1 MKKLCTSHISITIGL
16 LLYGF
21 FMMPFLGTHAFA
33 DNNVFG
39 LPTTFESGTG
49 LCDKKIEA
57 IKASVSDKEEQ
68 SKQIADIEKT
78 CYEFLE
84 PLPTTDSS
92 GNPIEATTINIT
104 PTEGIGVAFNSFYD
118 MAIALGSV
126 LAVVMIVIYGY
137 RYMVGEKSG
146 YSLEKLKGKITN
158 VVLGIL
164 LLLGI
169 YVILNTINPRLLEV
183 NPDIRQVKLNAQEFV
198 YNESSFEGDG
208 DFSDASEP
216 GKWGAGETLPNGF
229 NITCPGSGGSQSVRS
244 IVSSFEGKVTY
255 RFNGKGSNTNF
266 TGNDAGKSCPS
277 GTICLDCSGFIN
289 QIHKC
294 AGIPR
299 QGTGTANIFGQ
310 GDVEKIK
317 TWEENNN
324 NVIINN
330 KELKPGDVIGQPSW
344 HVFIY
349 VGNGEFADVTADNN
363 GRSFNRGLRISTK
376 TIEKTIK
383 RRPSLYLNRI

>member
-158 VVLGIL
+158 VVLGI
-164 LLLGI
+164 
-169 YVILNTINPRLLEV
+169 
-183 NPDIRQVKLNAQEFV
+183 
-198 YNESSFEGDG
+198 
-208 DFSDASEP
+208 
-216 GKWGAGETLPNGF
+216 
-229 NITCPGSGGSQSVRS
+229 
-244 IVSSFEGKVTY
+244 
-255 RFNGKGSNTNF
+255 
-266 TGNDAGKSCPS
+266 
-277 GTICLDCSGFIN
+277 
-289 QIHKC
+289 
-294 AGIPR
+294 
-299 QGTGTANIFGQ
+299 
-310 GDVEKIK
+310 
-317 TWEENNN
+317 
-324 NVIINN
+324 
-330 KELKPGDVIGQPSW
+330 
-344 HVFIY
+344 
-349 VGNGEFADVTADNN
+349 
-363 GRSFNRGLRISTK
+363 
-376 TIEKTIK
+376 
-383 RRPSLYLNRI
+383 